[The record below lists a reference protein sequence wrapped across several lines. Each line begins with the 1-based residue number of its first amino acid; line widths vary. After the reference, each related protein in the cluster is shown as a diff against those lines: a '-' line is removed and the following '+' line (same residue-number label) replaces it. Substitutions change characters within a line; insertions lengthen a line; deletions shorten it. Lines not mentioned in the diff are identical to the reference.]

1 MPVNPAPQ
9 VALGV
14 RVDDEARDAVEDV
27 GDEDDWDTKV
37 RIRCVSVA

>member
-1 MPVNPAPQ
+1 VPVNPAPQ

-14 RVDDEARDAVEDV
+14 RVDDEARASARDAVEDV

-37 RIRCVSVA
+37 RI